1 MSKIRRHG
9 LDIFLILIAL
19 ASAAAIVFFH
29 EKPFGREWL
38 CQTIRCVPLPNG
50 DAWFKIGYDLGIG
63 GLTSLM
69 FYVLLVRLPD
79 AQKRGRVKR
88 SLSGHYLAFRKDLI
102 STILGATEG
111 SYDYD
116 LVKRL
121 LDQKDT
127 AYMLGLMPLK
137 STGVDVFRAAHPTYD
152 GRGVLI
158 AILDSGID
166 PGIDGLIATSTGAP
180 KIIELRD

>member
-102 STILGATEG
+102 PYLAQPKAPTIMIWSSACSTRRFFATT
-111 SYDYD
+111 SRRKS
-116 LVKRL
+116 VH
-121 LDQKDT
+121 QKK
-127 AYMLGLMPLK
+127 GG
-137 STGVDVFRAAHPTYD
+137 TGF
-152 GRGVLI
+152 
-158 AILDSGID
+158 
-166 PGIDGLIATSTGAP
+166 
-180 KIIELRD
+180 